1 MRAELIEAQPYGFQF
16 GRLIGNRP
24 FECTCQFKPRAPK
37 LSQALV
43 NGLDAGY
50 ERENAQPHAYA
61 DGGYSLRRS

>member
-1 MRAELIEAQPYGFQF
+1 MYVSIQAPSAE
-16 GRLIGNRP
+16 
-24 FECTCQFKPRAPK
+24 

-61 DGGYSLRRS
+61 DGGYSLELTRFRGQLTTWFIS